1 MLLKYSSFSVANVRI
16 NLNNQLCKD
25 QLHKNKYYTRNRSKI
40 STYTACVWKL

>member
-25 QLHKNKYYTRNRSKI
+25 QLHKINTIRKI
-40 STYTACVWKL
+40 EVKLVHTQRAFEN